1 MLNDFFRRLIGKS
14 GSKDAAKKRLKFAL
28 IYDKLE
34 VSDDTLENLQRD
46 IVEVISRYFEIDKAS
61 VKLDIQ
67 REDDVS
73 ALVEYKGLPIKKAS
87 KLVLKKLK
95 AAGATGG
102 FIVVDKKGNLAWP
115 YTSVGMLR
123 GYVNHQGELKTGVF
137 KKMK

>member
-67 REDDVS
+67 REDDFS
-73 ALVEYKGLPIKKAS
+73 ALVVNTPILSARHHVQGAS
-87 KLVLKKLK
+87 QS
-95 AAGATGG
+95 
-102 FIVVDKKGNLAWP
+102 
-115 YTSVGMLR
+115 TS
-123 GYVNHQGELKTGVF
+123 
-137 KKMK
+137 